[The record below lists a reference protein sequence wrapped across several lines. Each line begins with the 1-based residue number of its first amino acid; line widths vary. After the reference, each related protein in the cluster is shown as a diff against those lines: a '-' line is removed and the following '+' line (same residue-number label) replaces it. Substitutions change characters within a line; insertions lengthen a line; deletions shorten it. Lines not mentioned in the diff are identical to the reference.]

1 MNLNNSV
8 TSYGKSCESMIQEI
22 RDLEQKITKYNP
34 FMTTAE
40 RMMASDQ
47 MAETRAKYRD
57 PITRDAIGKWN
68 QAKSNLRKALQE
80 VEREKARNL
89 NNWDAGKLANEMQ
102 VAKMRVDSA
111 TKSDG
116 GRFNLSAIQSIIS
129 EANQSGDKYK
139 QRAVLEAVQ
148 DLVSKVPAGNQ
159 DPHGNDARMVANR
172 IAKEAGKQL
181 EALNSSAW
189 LEQAHNTASQR
200 VQELNAAKSNLVET
214 ASVMGELSGD
224 IIHNSI
230 IIKALES
237 VQQNNGK
244 FIFEDEN

>member
-1 MNLNNSV
+1 MMNLNNSV
-8 TSYGKSCESMIQEI
+8 TSYGKSCDSMIQEI

-68 QAKSNLRKALQE
+68 Q
-80 VEREKARNL
+80 
-89 NNWDAGKLANEMQ
+89 ANEMQ

-159 DPHGNDARMVANR
+159 DPHGIDARLVANR
-172 IAKEAGKQL
+172 ISREAGKQL

-189 LEQAHNTASQR
+189 LEQAYNTASQR
-200 VQELNAAKSNLVET
+200 VQELNSAKANLIET
-214 ASVMGELSGD
+214 AAVLGD
-224 IIHNSI
+224 LFGDVIHNTVIENAIS
-230 IIKALES
+230 S
-237 VQQNNGK
+237 VKQQGDK
-244 FIFEDEN
+244 FVIEDEN